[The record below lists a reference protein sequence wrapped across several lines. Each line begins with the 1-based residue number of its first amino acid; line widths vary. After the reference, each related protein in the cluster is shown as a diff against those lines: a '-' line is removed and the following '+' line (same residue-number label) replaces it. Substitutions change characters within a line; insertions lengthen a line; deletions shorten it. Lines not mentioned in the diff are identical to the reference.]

1 MTRRFGIVAVVVCA
15 LGACGKDD
23 AFSGFT
29 AAQVQQLK
37 ALSPLPPV
45 PADTTNRYADN
56 PAAASLGQRFFFD
69 RASAGPLGQSGV
81 SGGLGMLGETGKVA
95 CSSCHMPQSWFIDT
109 RSNPSNVSSG
119 ANGFQTRNTTSLVNN
134 VFYVWFNSNGGRDTQ
149 WVAGTAIEGASN
161 ANATRLT
168 LAHRI
173 FNAYRAEYD
182 AIFSPRLD
190 PALDPN
196 APDHAR
202 FPPSGRPA
210 DPVWQTMTAGD
221 QLIVNTILANFA
233 KAIGAYQRLLV
244 SRDAPFDKWVAGNA
258 SAVSDA
264 AKRGTKLFL
273 GKGGCVTCHSGP
285 AFTDNQFHNIG
296 VPQTG
301 PNVPT
306 RDEGRFGAISGLR
319 GNMFNGGSQFSDDP
333 AAGQAKLSPLTQN
346 PSDLNAFRTASLRNI
361 AQTAPYMHT
370 GGVATLADVIDFYDQ
385 GGAGTGFEGTKEIGP
400 LGLSAQEKADL
411 VSFLEAL
418 TGDPIPDALR
428 RDTSAP

>member
-1 MTRRFGIVAVVVCA
+1 MTARNAIVAVFLCA
-15 LGACGKDD
+15 LVGCGKDD

-37 ALSPLPPV
+37 TLSPLPLI

-56 PAAASLGQRFFFD
+56 PAAAALGQRFFFD
-69 RASAGPLGQSGV
+69 RASSGPLGQSGV
-81 SGGLGMLGETGKVA
+81 SGGLGTLNQTGRVA

-109 RSNPSNVSSG
+109 RSNPPNVSSG

-134 VFYVWFNSNGGRDTQ
+134 IFYTWFNSNGGRDTQ

-173 FNAYRAEYD
+173 FRAYRADYD
-182 AIFSPRLD
+182 AIFTPRLD

-196 APDHAR
+196 APDASR
-202 FPPSGRPA
+202 FPPSGRTTDPA
-210 DPVWQTMTAGD
+210 WQSMTPGD
-221 QLIVNTILANFA
+221 QLIVNTILVNFA

-244 SRDAPFDKWVAGNA
+244 SRNAPFDRWVAGDA
-258 SAVSDA
+258 SAIGDS
-264 AKRGTKLFL
+264 AKRGAKVFL
-273 GKGGCVTCHSGP
+273 GKGGCVACHSGP
-285 AFTDNQFHNIG
+285 ALTDNQFHNIG

-301 PNVPT
+301 PNVPAQ
-306 RDEGRFGAISGLR
+306 DEGRFGAINGLR
-319 GNMFNGGSQFSDDP
+319 TNVFNGGGQFSDDP

-346 PSDLNAFRTASLRNI
+346 PADRGAFRTASLRNI
-361 AQTAPYMHT
+361 AQTAPYFHT
-370 GGVATLADVIDFYDQ
+370 GASPTLATVVDFYDQ
-385 GGAGTGFEGTKEIGP
+385 GGAADGFEGTKEIGP
-400 LGLSAQEKADL
+400 LGLSTQEKADL
-411 VSFLEAL
+411 VAFLETL
-418 TGDPIPDALR
+418 TGDPIPDALQ